1 MNKNVSSKMKNV
13 VADELENANRMI
25 KDKNSEIALLKG
37 MVRTT

>member
-13 VADELENANRMI
+13 VADELENANRII